1 MVGHKLFKSLDEILK
16 EHTRRMVPM
25 TALLVTAGCA
35 ALANT
40 PAQDLAWSRW
50 TICHARV
57 TSIDIK
63 TVQLDGRISFVYS
76 EPGDNQTMLAC
87 LRQTGKD
94 GPALP
99 EPISEARVGGGGGGG
114 GM

>member
-1 MVGHKLFKSLDEILK
+1 MAGNKLVKSLDEILK
-16 EHTRRMVPM
+16 QHTRRLVPI

-50 TICHARV
+50 TICRARA
-57 TSIDIK
+57 TSTDIK

-76 EPGDNQTMLAC
+76 AAGDNQTVLAC
-87 LRQTGKD
+87 LRQAGKD

-99 EPISEARVGGGGGGG
+99 EPVSEARVGSGGGGG